1 MVKQVI
7 VVRKDLKMRK
17 GKIAAQVAHASLK
30 VFFDRFKKS
39 FFKGLYLIWLSKEMR
54 EWKEGAFTKICV
66 SVDSES
72 ELYHIRT
79 KAHKADL
86 PFALIV
92 DSGKTEFN
100 GVPTAT
106 CVAIGPAQ
114 SEKID
119 KITKD
124 LKLL

>member
-7 VVRKDLKMRK
+7 VVRKDLNMRK
-17 GKIAAQVAHASLK
+17 GKIAAQASHASLK
-30 VFFDRFKKS
+30 VFFDRMKS
-39 FFKGLYLIWLSKEMR
+39 FFFKIYWIRMTKEMKK
-54 EWKEGAFTKICV
+54 WKSGAFTKICV
-66 SVDSES
+66 SVDSE
-72 ELYHIRT
+72 EALYDI
-79 KAHKADL
+79 KAKAIQAKI
-86 PFALIV
+86 PCALIV

-106 CVAIGPAQ
+106 CIALGPDE

-119 KITKD
+119 RITGN